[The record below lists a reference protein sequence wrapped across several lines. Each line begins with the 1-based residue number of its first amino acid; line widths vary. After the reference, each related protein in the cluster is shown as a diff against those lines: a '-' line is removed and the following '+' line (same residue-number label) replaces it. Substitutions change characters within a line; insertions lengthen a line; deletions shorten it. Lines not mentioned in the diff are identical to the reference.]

1 MLAHRTTSSF
11 IVSGNKSDSNA
22 NATFVYLA
30 AVSYWKCSR
39 AHAMVE
45 SIICLSWPYCAG
57 QAFSHLFTHGLRV
70 LGPKSHDG
78 FCECSH
84 HFAGCQ
90 CSPPHLGGEIDYSPL
105 RWCILT
111 GTDCLAYAERYR
123 VNSSDAEVAILTRR
137 PYRRPLSNYTSV
149 CLQYWTL
156 FSVLR

>member
-70 LGPKSHDG
+70 LGPSHMTV
-78 FCECSH
+78 SASAH
-84 HFAGCQ
+84 TILQAVSALLPIQ
-90 CSPPHLGGEIDYSPL
+90 GGK
-105 RWCILT
+105 
-111 GTDCLAYAERYR
+111 
-123 VNSSDAEVAILTRR
+123 
-137 PYRRPLSNYTSV
+137 
-149 CLQYWTL
+149 
-156 FSVLR
+156 